1 MASKTHVDNTVN
13 ERRLRPIYGTY
24 NFIDNEIGS
33 DIRCAHP
40 RRTVRS
46 VSSALRMTR
55 LYNGTQFQVPL
66 GFRLAG

>member
-33 DIRCAHP
+33 DIRRAHP
-40 RRTVRS
+40 RRTVWS
-46 VSSALRMTR
+46 YLR
-55 LYNGTQFQVPL
+55 N
-66 GFRLAG
+66 

>member
-24 NFIDNEIGS
+24 NFIDDVIGS
-33 DIRCAHP
+33 GVRRVHP

-46 VSSALRMTR
+46 YPRDQ
-55 LYNGTQFQVPL
+55 G
-66 GFRLAG
+66 